1 MLKQQLRRS
10 SRLRSIAGAAAK
22 AKCVTRRAKSAAPS
36 ARVLDAKALPA
47 AASRALEMALYA
59 KGRSAVAGVDEAGRG
74 PLAGPVVAAAC
85 IVRQSFS
92 GFADDTIR
100 VRDSKMMS
108 EREREAAFA
117 AITAH
122 PDISTGVHL
131 VTCDRI
137 DEINILAA
145 TMEAMR
151 RSVEK
156 LARAPD
162 YVLIDGNRA
171 PAPLAAA
178 VETVVKGDSKVF
190 AIACASVIAKV
201 TRDRM
206 MIEYDAQWPAYGFA
220 QHKGYGTK
228 AHMAAVFKHG
238 ASPIHRL
245 TFAPLKTMSV
255 AQLRVAPER
264 VAARDRI
271 LAAKLVKKT
280 KKAKSTAKL
289 TVKSSGGGERAPA
302 VAPAAKTAS
311 NPPRATPRATAKRRP
326 RAKRKRA

>member
-1 MLKQQLRRS
+1 MRQLRRS
-10 SRLRSIAGAAAK
+10 SRLAAQVAPAQK
-22 AKCVTRRAKSAAPS
+22 EKRATRRAKSTAPPVHVS
-36 ARVLDAKALPA
+36 RTKALPA
-47 AASRALEMALYA
+47 AASRAMELALYE

-85 IVRQSFS
+85 VVRHDFS

-122 PDISTGVHL
+122 PDIESAFHIC
-131 VTCDRI
+131 TCDRI

-145 TMEAMR
+145 TMESMR

-162 YVLIDGNRA
+162 YVIIDGNRA

-245 TFAPLKTMSV
+245 TFAPLKTMSL

-264 VAARDRI
+264 LAARDRI
-271 LAAKLVKKT
+271 LAAKLLAKTKKT
-280 KKAKSTAKL
+280 KKTKKPNDA
-289 TVKSSGGGERAPA
+289 TVATPA
-302 VAPAAKTAS
+302 VVPAAKTAKHPS
-311 NPPRATPRATAKRRP
+311 RATAKRR
-326 RAKRKRA
+326 RTTKGT